1 MRKVAVVLMAMMFLS
16 GCNLP
21 KAENEAPVVVDTKG
35 MQAVTVEFA
44 HELGE
49 DAVAYFLGREFNP
62 AYADLFAGL
71 GTVVWDNIPI
81 YLSDEASQ
89 ALNQKL
95 YLK

>member
-1 MRKVAVVLMAMMFLS
+1 MRKVGSAYGNDVFIGIAAQ
-16 GCNLP
+16 
-21 KAENEAPVVVDTKG
+21 AENEAPVVVDTKG

-81 YLSDEASQ
+81 SER
-89 ALNQKL
+89 
-95 YLK
+95 